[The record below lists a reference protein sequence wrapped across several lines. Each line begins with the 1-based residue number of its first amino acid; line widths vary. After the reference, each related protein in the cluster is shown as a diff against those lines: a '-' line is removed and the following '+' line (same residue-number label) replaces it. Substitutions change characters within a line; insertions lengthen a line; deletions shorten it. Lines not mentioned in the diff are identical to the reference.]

1 MKTLNFNFVKYL
13 LILGLILPLASCK
26 DDGEVV
32 EPPKRTEKEITAF
45 SIPTLELTGVI
56 DPATYAIVLTVTPD
70 FDKSLL
76 DGAVPHIEYK
86 GVSIEPAATAPQNFA
101 QDVAYK
107 VTAEDGTF
115 QNYTVS
121 LTESEFV
128 ATGFAKAS
136 QKWTQG
142 GELYGFTAVSGEPTL
157 AYLDNKLVISRTGLL
172 LNASD
177 GTPTGDKLNVEG
189 ADGKFH
195 LTTPASNY
203 PFSVTNDDAG
213 NVIGTSLGAWT
224 KPNFPIYKW
233 TSSLESPP
241 ALVIDIDDDGAIFGQ
256 FGRKISVVG
265 DINANA
271 WIAQYSHVQAGGPGD
286 AQQYL
291 WKVTAGQADPV
302 WTAIQAHAADNTYY
316 QTMIPMST
324 TDIYPFYLAASG
336 HTSGNPSSGMF
347 YTANASTESV
357 FIDGFLGP
365 DAFSSSWG
373 NYIRHAKK
381 FTFNGVTYLA
391 VLSTNFP
398 VEGLSNLY
406 ITLLDTRTNRVT
418 TIEEIPLPSDIPNGA
433 TSITNSLEQ
442 TLGTGEKTIRLYTLI
457 SGHGVWCHELSNKP

>member
-1 MKTLNFNFVKYL
+1 
-13 LILGLILPLASCK
+13 
-26 DDGEVV
+26 
-32 EPPKRTEKEITAF
+32 
-45 SIPTLELTGVI
+45 
-56 DPATYAIVLTVTPD
+56 VLTVTPD

-76 DGAVPHIEYK
+76 ESVVPRIEYK
-86 GVSIEPAATAPQNFA
+86 GVSIEPAATAPQNFT
-101 QDVAYK
+101 QNVIYK

-136 QKWTQG
+136 QRWMQPG
-142 GELYGFTAVSGEPTL
+142 SLYGFTATSGEPSL
-157 AYLDNKLVISRTGLL
+157 ACLGDKLVISRSGLL

-177 GTPTGDKLNVEG
+177 GTLTGDKLNVEG
-189 ADGKFH
+189 ADGKFNSV
-195 LTTPASNY
+195 PASNY
-203 PFSVTNDDAG
+203 PFAMTNDDAG
-213 NVIGTSLGAWT
+213 NVIGTSLGVVT
-224 KPNFPIYKW
+224 KPNFSTYKW

-241 ALVIDIDDDGAIFGQ
+241 TLVIDINNSSDAFAQ

-265 DINANA
+265 DINTSA
-271 WIAQYSHVQAGGPGD
+271 WITQYSHINSGAPGD
-286 AQQYL
+286 TKQYL
-291 WKVTAGQADPV
+291 WKVTAGQADPE
-302 WTAIQAHAADNTYY
+302 WTAIQAHVADNSYY

-336 HTSGNPSSGMF
+336 HTSGVPSSGIF
-347 YTANASTESV
+347 YTVNASTESV

-373 NYIRHAKK
+373 DYIRHAKK

-406 ITLLDTRTNRVT
+406 ITLLDTQTKRVT
-418 TIEEIPLPSDIPNGA
+418 TIAEIPLPSAITNGA